1 MIWMC
6 PIVDKIKKK
15 FDEITNYNIEIE
27 EDKKKIEEIA
37 NEILE
42 YYNQDGKVEII
53 KIATDMGFQVF
64 TSSFKD
70 KLVSGFISISNE
82 NIKKYKFAKIMKIN
96 RDENVGHRRFTVAH
110 EIGHYLFDYNDK
122 TGKKYLNATY
132 RTDDVFSIK
141 ESRACYFAAC
151 LLLPRNLFLEKYN
164 QYQKAG
170 MSNFD
175 LVETMANDF
184 GVSTRTIVIRFDEL
198 NILFWGNRGC
208 YSQNI

>member
-1 MIWMC
+1 MC

-82 NIKKYKFAKIMKIN
+82 NI
-96 RDENVGHRRFTVAH
+96 
-110 EIGHYLFDYNDK
+110 
-122 TGKKYLNATY
+122 
-132 RTDDVFSIK
+132 
-141 ESRACYFAAC
+141 
-151 LLLPRNLFLEKYN
+151 NL
-164 QYQKAG
+164 QK
-170 MSNFD
+170 
-175 LVETMANDF
+175 
-184 GVSTRTIVIRFDEL
+184 
-198 NILFWGNRGC
+198 
-208 YSQNI
+208 

>member
-6 PIVDKIKKK
+6 PIVDKIKNK

-42 YYNQDGKVEII
+42 YYNQDGKVE
-53 KIATDMGFQVF
+53 
-64 TSSFKD
+64 
-70 KLVSGFISISNE
+70 
-82 NIKKYKFAKIMKIN
+82 IN

-184 GVSTRTIVIRFDEL
+184 GVSTRAIVIRFDEL

>member
-1 MIWMC
+1 MC

-122 TGKKYLNATY
+122 TGKKYLMLHIEQMT
-132 RTDDVFSIK
+132 F
-141 ESRACYFAAC
+141 
-151 LLLPRNLFLEKYN
+151 FL
-164 QYQKAG
+164 
-170 MSNFD
+170 
-175 LVETMANDF
+175 
-184 GVSTRTIVIRFDEL
+184 
-198 NILFWGNRGC
+198 
-208 YSQNI
+208 